1 MAAKDCRQER
11 NPHYQGGDKAE
22 NNPGQNNYLLER
34 LHLYTSLI
42 EMVKDVPECP
52 VPGLRS

>member
-42 EMVKDVPECP
+42 EMVKDVPECS
-52 VPGLRS
+52 LSSQL